1 MFELTEIKVKLG
13 FLRNT
18 KETSF
23 SLFKTFISFFHLFPF
38 KKSLMD
44 ACFFF
49 LTKCW
54 STWLSMP
61 LAQDWIVPHLSKN
74 KQNLCKV
81 LITLQQLILTRE
93 FYWFISNF
101 TGIII
106 IIITDAIRLIITDS
120 SGTLSAGEGCAATTS
135 ASTSAKVVA
144 SKSSSIRLG
153 WTERR
158 TSISS
163 CNSQKGSSP
172 YAVAVSWLSVD
183 IPDFWKQFTIVCV
196 NSASQAKTNICIP
209 YSNEIFGRVFFFSTL
224 WIIFQTTFLRYFAFN
239 ERVIPWSIV
248 WVLEVV
254 LGGRKYNLI
263 AFRLSVWGWVVQL
276 SITKT
281 TFLPSKV
288 NFLSSSLS
296 YSSNNFPST

>member
-18 KETSF
+18 EETSF

-120 SGTLSAGEGCAATTS
+120 SGRTQ
-135 ASTSAKVVA
+135 
-144 SKSSSIRLG
+144 
-153 WTERR
+153 RR

-172 YAVAVSWLSVD
+172 SAVAVSWLSVD

-281 TFLPSKV
+281 TFLPSKA